1 MQLGRRRRY
10 CVEASS
16 SDVEAD
22 VLHTEKGVV
31 GGGSGVFAWTK
42 EEEKRDR
49 YHVAD
54 GLFVIFAA
62 GSMGKVQDV
71 NYDEDGNRLDTGRGE
86 SSFL

>member
-1 MQLGRRRRY
+1 VS
-10 CVEASS
+10 C

-22 VLHTEKGVV
+22 VLHTENGVV
-31 GGGSGVFAWTK
+31 GGGSRVFAWAK

-62 GSMGKVQDV
+62 WAMGKVQDV
-71 NYDEDGNRLDTGRGE
+71 NYDEDGNRLDTRWGG